1 MITIESVTNGFVVR
15 NDEVEETL
23 VFQKEYNSK
32 NMALLAVFKYICEN
46 MEEPEQVKV
55 KLDFAH
61 EQQ

>member
-1 MITIESVTNGFVVR
+1 MITVESVTNGFVVR
-15 NDEVEETL
+15 NDEIEETL

-32 NMALLAVFKYICEN
+32 NMALLALFKYIAEN
-46 MEEPEQVKV
+46 FEEPEPVKI